1 MGGTRSAM
9 SMVRGSR
16 ETQEMFKAVPVFRL
30 FTSQPPGQLAAPA
43 GAVSRAIRMD
53 ANCAV
58 DWRQFEGMDVSRLKD
73 SVIINIHFGVRDA

>member
-1 MGGTRSAM
+1 M
-9 SMVRGSR
+9 
-16 ETQEMFKAVPVFRL
+16 L
-30 FTSQPPGQLAAPA
+30 A

-58 DWRQFEGMDVSRLKD
+58 DWLQFEGMDVSRLKD